1 MSRGGSD
8 SPALRTRRW
17 TRLSSVLLSTRYQA
31 HEDSQESLTSLPRRD
46 TMGSYL
52 PDSSSYEL
60 LTVIGTSLKT
70 HPETQKDPRRRVDL
84 GGVPSV
90 F

>member
-1 MSRGGSD
+1 MSSRLSRGGSD
-8 SPALRTRRW
+8 APALWTRRW
-17 TRLSSVLLSTRYQA
+17 TRLSSVLLSARLQA

-70 HPETQKDPRRRVDL
+70 PRSPERTPKAR
-84 GGVPSV
+84 
-90 F
+90 